1 MPDVHQ
7 TVNIALILAIC
18 FWILV
23 FQFFGCSV
31 VRLVKLPLSD
41 CRSPKTCKVEK
52 FVMHY
57 AEADP
62 SFLIRGDLIQI
73 LGNYSKESSFCNIK
87 KKKKIKRFH
96 VLPLSSYN
104 KFLYKPVYKNLLLR
118 NKAFTYLIL
127 LCVCDFFFLKPK
139 LNKFFLSFWHL
150 FKLI

>member
-87 KKKKIKRFH
+87 KKKKKSRGSTFYH
-96 VLPLSSYN
+96 LVLITSSYIN
-104 KFLYKPVYKNLLLR
+104 QFIKTCFLEIKLLLTWY
-118 NKAFTYLIL
+118 F
-127 LCVCDFFFLKPK
+127 CVCVIFFFW
-139 LNKFFLSFWHL
+139 NQS
-150 FKLI
+150 